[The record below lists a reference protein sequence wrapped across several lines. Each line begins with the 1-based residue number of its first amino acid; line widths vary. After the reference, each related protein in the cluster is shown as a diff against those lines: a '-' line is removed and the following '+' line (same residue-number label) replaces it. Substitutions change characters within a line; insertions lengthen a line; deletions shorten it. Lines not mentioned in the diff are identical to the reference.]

1 MVQGYYIEEVIE
13 WALNYTNLSNPIGIL
28 KSHHE
33 GSSQEKESLGR
44 RL

>member
-1 MVQGYYIEEVIE
+1 MAQGYYIEEVIE
-13 WALNYTNLSNPIGIL
+13 WALNYTDLSNPIGIL

-33 GSSQEKESLGR
+33 GRLTRKLGR